1 MKREQPNDW
10 KKYLIV
16 FLITVFIFA
25 TAFYLSNNLNDKKL
39 EEIRQIEDT
48 ISIDILSL
56 ETQFDL
62 FEQLSCE
69 NVTDS
74 ILSKELGEL
83 ASRIEYGENNF
94 DSLSEELVGLKKY
107 YSLLQIK
114 DFLLMQKARER
125 CDLNIESIIYF
136 YGREDCDDCRKQGY
150 VLTDVRKDY
159 PEIRVYSFDYYLDVS
174 AIEAIK
180 SIYKIDENLP
190 ALIINGKTYKGFKDR
205 AEIEAIMPE
214 LVNIKE
220 KREAEAKALL
230 DAQEKKSTIKSTNS
244 AQTSNGS
251 STVTTDA
258 STQSQ

>member
-16 FLITVFIFA
+16 FLITLFIFA
-25 TAFYLSNNLNDKKL
+25 TAFYLSNNLNNKKL
-39 EEIRQIEDT
+39 EEIRRIEDT
-48 ISIDILSL
+48 IAIDILSL

-69 NVTDS
+69 NITDS

-83 ASRIEYGENNF
+83 ATRIEYGEKNF
-94 DSLSEELVGLKKY
+94 DSLSKELVGLKKY

-114 DFLLMQKARER
+114 DFLLMQKVRDR

-136 YGREDCDDCRKQGY
+136 YGKEDCNDCRKQGY
-150 VLTDVRKDY
+150 VLTDIRRDY
-159 PEIRVYSFDYYLDVS
+159 PEIRVYSFDYYLELS

-190 ALIINGKTYKGFKDR
+190 ALIINGKTYQGFKDR
-205 AEIEAIMPE
+205 EQIEEIMPE
-214 LVNIKE
+214 LVKIRE
-220 KREAEAKALL
+220 EREIREAIRIKIEEDAKATSLE
-230 DAQEKKSTIKSTNS
+230 DSNKSEE
-244 AQTSNGS
+244 
-251 STVTTDA
+251 
-258 STQSQ
+258 

>member
-1 MKREQPNDW
+1 MKREPIDW
-10 KKYLIV
+10 RKYLIV

-39 EEIRQIEDT
+39 EEIRRIEDT

-62 FEQLSCE
+62 FEQLSC
-69 NVTDS
+69 NNITDS

-83 ASRIEYGENNF
+83 ATRIEYGEKNF
-94 DSLSEELVGLKKY
+94 DSLSKELVSLKKY

-136 YGREDCDDCRKQGY
+136 YGREDCEDCRKQGY
-150 VLTDVRKDY
+150 ILTDVRKDY

-174 AIEAIK
+174 AVDALK

-205 AEIEAIMPE
+205 EEIETIMPE
-214 LVNIKE
+214 LEKIREKE
-220 KREAEAKALL
+220 KRKR
-230 DAQEKKSTIKSTNS
+230 
-244 AQTSNGS
+244 
-251 STVTTDA
+251 
-258 STQSQ
+258 

>member
-16 FLITVFIFA
+16 FLITLFIFA
-25 TAFYLSNNLNDKKL
+25 TAFYVSNNLNNDKL
-39 EEIRQIEDT
+39 EEIRKIEDS
-48 ISIDILSL
+48 IAIDILSL

-62 FEQLSCE
+62 FEQLSCD
-69 NVTDS
+69 NITDS

-83 ASRIEYGENNF
+83 ASRIEYGEKNF

-114 DFLLMQKARER
+114 DFLLMQKVRER

-150 VLTDVRKDY
+150 VLTDVRQDF
-159 PEIRVYSFDYYLDVS
+159 PELRVYSFDYYLDVS

-180 SIYKIDENLP
+180 SIYKINEDLP
-190 ALIINGKTYKGFKDR
+190 ALIINGKTYKGFQDR
-205 AEIEAIMPE
+205 AEIEEIMPE
-214 LVNIKE
+214 LAKIRE
-220 KREAEAKALL
+220 QREAIEAAKIKAEEDEKSMSLEKSNTEEKT
-230 DAQEKKSTIKSTNS
+230 QETKN
-244 AQTSNGS
+244 
-251 STVTTDA
+251 VTE
-258 STQSQ
+258 QQ

>member
-16 FLITVFIFA
+16 FLITLFIFA
-25 TAFYLSNNLNDKKL
+25 TAFYLSNNLNNKKL

-69 NVTDS
+69 NITDS

-136 YGREDCDDCRKQGY
+136 YGKEDCDDCRKQGY
-150 VLTDVRKDY
+150 ILTDVREDY
-159 PEIRVYSFDYYLDVS
+159 PELRVYSFDYYLDVS

-190 ALIINGKTYKGFKDR
+190 ALIINGKTYKGFKTKED
-205 AEIEAIMPE
+205 IETIMPE
-214 LVNIKE
+214 LVKIRE
-220 KREAEAKALL
+220 KREAEEKAKLEAEAKMES
-230 DAQEKKSTIKSTNS
+230 DVSEIKTESTKEN
-244 AQTSNGS
+244 
-251 STVTTDA
+251 VP
-258 STQSQ
+258 TQQ

>member
-1 MKREQPNDW
+1 MKREPIDW
-10 KKYLIV
+10 RKYLIV

-39 EEIRQIEDT
+39 EEIRRIEDT

-62 FEQLSCE
+62 FEQLSC
-69 NVTDS
+69 NNITDS

-83 ASRIEYGENNF
+83 ATRIEYGEKNF
-94 DSLSEELVGLKKY
+94 DSLSKELVSLKKY

-136 YGREDCDDCRKQGY
+136 YGREDCEDCRKQGY
-150 VLTDVRKDY
+150 ILTDVRKDY

-174 AIEAIK
+174 AVDALK

-205 AEIEAIMPE
+205 EEIETIMPE
-214 LVNIKE
+214 LEKIRE
-220 KREAEAKALL
+220 KREAEEAKKLEA
-230 DAQEKKSTIKSTNS
+230 EKLQSEASDEAKTL
-244 AQTSNGS
+244 
-251 STVTTDA
+251 TTENNNE
-258 STQSQ
+258 SGQ

>member
-1 MKREQPNDW
+1 MKREPIDW
-10 KKYLIV
+10 RKYLIV

-39 EEIRQIEDT
+39 EEIRRIEDT

-62 FEQLSCE
+62 FEQLSC
-69 NVTDS
+69 NNITDS

-83 ASRIEYGENNF
+83 ATRIEYGEKNF
-94 DSLSEELVGLKKY
+94 DSLSKELVSLKKY

-136 YGREDCDDCRKQGY
+136 YGREDCEDCRKQGY
-150 VLTDVRKDY
+150 ILTDVRKDY

-174 AIEAIK
+174 AVDALK

-205 AEIEAIMPE
+205 EEIETIMPE
-214 LVNIKE
+214 LEKIRE
-220 KREAEAKALL
+220 KREAEEVKKLEVEKLQAEASDEAKTL
-230 DAQEKKSTIKSTNS
+230 
-244 AQTSNGS
+244 
-251 STVTTDA
+251 TTENNNE
-258 STQSQ
+258 SGQ

>member
-10 KKYLIV
+10 KKYIIV
-16 FLITVFIFA
+16 FLITVFLFA
-25 TAFYLSNNLNDKKL
+25 TAFYLSNNLNNKKL
-39 EEIRQIEDT
+39 EEIRQIENS

-62 FEQLSCE
+62 FEQLSCD
-69 NVTDS
+69 NITNS

-83 ASRIEYGENNF
+83 ASRIEYGEKNF

-150 VLTDVRKDY
+150 ILTEVRKDY
-159 PEIRVYSFDYYLDVS
+159 PELRVYSFDYYLDVS

-180 SIYKIDENLP
+180 SIYNIDENLP

-205 AEIEAIMPE
+205 DDIENIMPE
-214 LVNIKE
+214 LAKIRE
-220 KREAEAKALL
+220 KREADEKAKLEAES
-230 DAQEKKSTIKSTNS
+230 DVKS
-244 AQTSNGS
+244 QTA
-251 STVTTDA
+251 TTTTDK
-258 STQSQ
+258 

>member
-1 MKREQPNDW
+1 MNTPTREKNDW

-16 FLITVFIFA
+16 FLITLFIFA
-25 TAFYLSNNLNDKKL
+25 TAFYLSNNLNNKKL
-39 EEIRQIEDT
+39 EEIREIEDS

-83 ASRIEYGENNF
+83 ASRIEYGERNF
-94 DSLSEELVGLKKY
+94 DTLSKELIGLKKY

-125 CDLNIESIIYF
+125 CDLNIESMIYF
-136 YGREDCDDCRKQGY
+136 YGREDCEDCRKQGY

-159 PEIRVYSFDYYLDVS
+159 PELRVYSFDYFLDVS
-174 AIEAIK
+174 AIDALK

-190 ALIINGKTYKGFKDR
+190 ALIINGKTYKGFKNRED
-205 AEIEAIMPE
+205 IESIMPE
-214 LVNIKE
+214 LVKIRE
-220 KREAEAKALL
+220 KREAEEQALL
-230 DAQEKKSTIKSTNS
+230 EAEQKSKTDLAEELDQETENAPK
-244 AQTSNGS
+244 Q
-251 STVTTDA
+251 
-258 STQSQ
+258 

>member
-1 MKREQPNDW
+1 MNTPNREKNDW

-16 FLITVFIFA
+16 FLITLFIFA
-25 TAFYLSNNLNDKKL
+25 TAFYLSNNLNNKKL
-39 EEIRQIEDT
+39 EEIREIEDS

-83 ASRIEYGENNF
+83 ASRIEYGERNF
-94 DSLSEELVGLKKY
+94 DTLNKELVGLKKY

-114 DFLLMQKARER
+114 DYILMQKARER

-136 YGREDCDDCRKQGY
+136 YGREDCEDCRKQGY

-159 PEIRVYSFDYYLDVS
+159 PELRVYSFDYFLDVS
-174 AIEAIK
+174 AIDALK

-190 ALIINGKTYKGFKDR
+190 ALIINGKTYKGFKNRED
-205 AEIEAIMPE
+205 IESIMPE
-214 LVNIKE
+214 LVKLRE
-220 KREAEAKALL
+220 KREAEEKALL
-230 DAQEKKSTIKSTNS
+230 EAEQKSKNDLAEELNQETENAPK
-244 AQTSNGS
+244 Q
-251 STVTTDA
+251 
-258 STQSQ
+258 

>member
-1 MKREQPNDW
+1 MKREPIDW
-10 KKYLIV
+10 RKYLIV

-39 EEIRQIEDT
+39 EEIRRIEDT

-62 FEQLSCE
+62 FEQLSC
-69 NVTDS
+69 NNITDS

-83 ASRIEYGENNF
+83 ATRIEYGEKNF
-94 DSLSEELVGLKKY
+94 DSLSKELVSLKKY

-114 DFLLMQKARER
+114 DFILMQKARER

-136 YGREDCDDCRKQGY
+136 YGREDCEDCRKQGY

-174 AIEAIK
+174 AVDALK

-205 AEIEAIMPE
+205 EEIEAIMPE
-214 LVNIKE
+214 LEKIRE
-220 KREAEAKALL
+220 KREAEEAKKLEV
-230 DAQEKKSTIKSTNS
+230 EKLQAEASDQAKTL
-244 AQTSNGS
+244 
-251 STVTTDA
+251 TTENNNE
-258 STQSQ
+258 SVQ

>member
-16 FLITVFIFA
+16 FLITLFIFA
-25 TAFYLSNNLNDKKL
+25 TAFYLSNNLNNKKL

-69 NVTDS
+69 NITDS

-136 YGREDCDDCRKQGY
+136 YGKEDCDDCRKQGY
-150 VLTDVRKDY
+150 ILTDVREDY
-159 PEIRVYSFDYYLDVS
+159 PELRVYSFDYYLDVS

-190 ALIINGKTYKGFKDR
+190 ALIINGKTYKGFKTKED
-205 AEIEAIMPE
+205 IETIMPE
-214 LVNIKE
+214 LVKIRE
-220 KREAEAKALL
+220 KREAEEKAKLEAEAKIES
-230 DAQEKKSTIKSTNS
+230 DVSEIKTESTKEN
-244 AQTSNGS
+244 
-251 STVTTDA
+251 VP
-258 STQSQ
+258 TQQ

>member
-1 MKREQPNDW
+1 MNIPTREKNDW

-16 FLITVFIFA
+16 FLITLFLFA
-25 TAFYLSNNLNDKKL
+25 TAFYLSNNLNNKKL
-39 EEIRQIEDT
+39 EEIRKIEDT

-83 ASRIEYGENNF
+83 ASRIEYGEKNF
-94 DSLSEELVGLKKY
+94 DTLSKELIGLKKY

-136 YGREDCDDCRKQGY
+136 YGREDCEDCRKQGY

-159 PEIRVYSFDYYLDVS
+159 LELRVYSFDYFLDVS
-174 AIEAIK
+174 AIDALK
-180 SIYKIDENLP
+180 SIYKIDEKNLP
-190 ALIINGKTYKGFKDR
+190 ALIINGKTYDGFKNRED
-205 AEIEAIMPE
+205 IETIMPE
-214 LVNIKE
+214 LVKIRE
-220 KREAEAKALL
+220 EREAREKALL
-230 DAQEKKSTIKSTNS
+230 EAEVEAKND
-244 AQTSNGS
+244 TSNAKEIKDEN
-251 STVTTDA
+251 TENA
-258 STQSQ
+258 PKQ

>member
-1 MKREQPNDW
+1 MNTPTREKNDW

-16 FLITVFIFA
+16 FLITLFIFA
-25 TAFYLSNNLNDKKL
+25 TAFYLSNNLNNKKL
-39 EEIRQIEDT
+39 EEIREIEDS

-83 ASRIEYGENNF
+83 ASRIEYGERNF
-94 DSLSEELVGLKKY
+94 DTLSKELIGLKKY

-125 CDLNIESIIYF
+125 CDLNIESMIYF
-136 YGREDCDDCRKQGY
+136 YGREDCEDCRKQGY

-159 PEIRVYSFDYYLDVS
+159 PELRVYSFDYFLDVS
-174 AIEAIK
+174 AIDALK

-190 ALIINGKTYKGFKDR
+190 ALIINGKTYKGFKSKED
-205 AEIEAIMPE
+205 IESIMPE
-214 LVNIKE
+214 LVKLRE
-220 KREAEAKALL
+220 KREAEEQALL
-230 DAQEKKSTIKSTNS
+230 EAEKQSKTDLVEELDQETENAPK
-244 AQTSNGS
+244 Q
-251 STVTTDA
+251 
-258 STQSQ
+258 